1 MSPFSTEYRTTL
13 TSLRLYCLVSR
24 VNKSYSLL
32 KVNEFN
38 PMYKPFHKFIYLFLP
53 CSFIRDINIM
63 LYDLIIQC
71 FSLPF
76 FIPIIPSNKEFKN
89 LWIAFF
95 QVRLWTVFLKLSVFA
110 LQRLLNCTKVQ
121 SSTTLY
127 QITIKHYRWIFIFV
141 CCLLIVH
148 VIVVVSYYFF
158 SFCYYFMNQWNTS
171 QCSMA
176 SISTILC
183 R

>member
-1 MSPFSTEYRTTL
+1 MCWKWTNSTQCTNHFI
-13 TSLRLYCLVSR
+13 SL
-24 VNKSYSLL
+24 
-32 KVNEFN
+32 
-38 PMYKPFHKFIYLFLP
+38 FIYFS
-53 CSFIRDINIM
+53 SFIRDINIM
-63 LYDLIIQC
+63 LYDYFLT
-71 FSLPF
+71 F
-76 FIPIIPSNKEFKN
+76 FIPIIPTNKEFK
-89 LWIAFF
+89 I
-95 QVRLWTVFLKLSVFA
+95 LSSSSLNCIFEIERVCSA
-110 LQRLLNCTKVQ
+110 RLLNRTKVQ
-121 SSTTLY
+121 PSTTLY
-127 QITIKHYRWIFIFV
+127 QITIKHNRWIFIFV